1 MGGGTLAP
9 SVEQRV
15 GQGFG
20 MGRRILL
27 GPKVWRPERAGF
39 FAVVVIIVGVFCCG
53 GGCLF
58 DFCFG

>member
-1 MGGGTLAP
+1 M
-9 SVEQRV
+9 EQRV

-27 GPKVWRPERAGF
+27 GHKVWRHEKAGF

-53 GGCLF
+53 SLI
-58 DFCFG
+58 DFCFGQ